1 MSSQAATPIQ
11 PAKTSLHAPD
21 PRDAVLRE
29 LKGKREPLQ
38 RRFEDNPT
46 EVHLALELKVIDD
59 QIADFNR
66 QIQSEK
72 RKQK

>member
-1 MSSQAATPIQ
+1 MSSQAATTIQ

-21 PRDAVLRE
+21 SRDAVLRE

-46 EVHLALELKVIDD
+46 EIHLALELKIIDD